1 MGHVNV
7 GWSSLG
13 KIYLRVISQYKV
25 LNIEYWDYI
34 KREVFILDIGRDI
47 GDMHK
52 YRMFI
57 SDTIYNVILI
67 IKNRFNVNIYHQ
79 PNKNNVI
86 SI

>member
-52 YRMFI
+52 CRMFI